1 MRIYRMSDTEIDNLK
16 IPLTEY
22 EKKEQFVS
30 LKKKIEGEFGNHA
43 YKYLKIALVLYTLI
57 DLYSLTTSEKKNTIV
72 KYLEKTGMKPE
83 NISKIDNLLRMGLS
97 AGYITF
103 YLLKKNQEK
112 QMKQQEQQKELEEE
126 VKK

>member
-1 MRIYRMSDTEIDNLK
+1 MRIYRMSDTEIDSLK

-30 LKKKIEGEFGNHA
+30 LKKKIEGEFGNNA

-72 KYLEKTGMKPE
+72 KYLEKTGMKQE

-112 QMKQQEQQKELEEE
+112 QMKQQEQQQEEE